1 MTYHL
6 FFWPKPLF
14 SSVEHWCVANSHLY
28 ANLTIAYCITRLY
41 IYICVY
47 IVWWGQKQTI
57 PHFTRNR
64 LFTVPS
70 PDVVLLVAFTPP
82 KKKSKTLSSAHH
94 SSCLKP
100 NIKNQNIELHQ
111 IDVSWDGYL
120 YINTYIY
127 IYIYKWTYRCA
138 MMSRHFLL
146 FLVVFLA
153 MARPPWDPRPF
164 PSRLQ
169 RAQWSASK
177 PWSFENRWTKYGL
190 TIGELMVQYMS
201 I

>member
-1 MTYHL
+1 M
-6 FFWPKPLF
+6 
-14 SSVEHWCVANSHLY
+14 
-28 ANLTIAYCITRLY
+28 
-41 IYICVY
+41 CVY

-82 KKKSKTLSSAHH
+82 KKKSKTPSSAHH

-127 IYIYKWTYRCA
+127 TNEHIDVPWC
-138 MMSRHFLL
+138 
-146 FLVVFLA
+146 LVISCYFWWFFSPWHGPRGIPGHSHLVFRELSDLRRNHGA
-153 MARPPWDPRPF
+153 
-164 PSRLQ
+164 L
-169 RAQWSASK
+169 K
-177 PWSFENRWTKYGL
+177 T
-190 TIGELMVQYMS
+190 GEQNMGWL
-201 I
+201 